1 MKKAG
6 YTSEFRFGIYWWTFK
21 NLKNENF
28 EKNEK
33 NCWRY
38 HHFIDM
44 YQKLQSYEVQFLR
57 YGVRQFFFSFWAIFL
72 PFTTPYAPPP
82 HLTSQKTKYLK
93 KWKKNLELS
102 SFCATKNMIKWSMFT
117 QILSVTNIIF
127 ALLPHYWPQK
137 LKFGEN
143 VKSTWRYYPLTHV
156 HHKSRSHD
164 EWLMRYKLQRPK
176 ILSFWAIFFSLI
188 FLKTQKI
195 KILKI

>member
-1 MKKAG
+1 M
-6 YTSEFRFGIYWWTFK
+6 
-21 NLKNENF
+21 NF
-28 EKNEK
+28 EKPEK
-33 NCWRY
+33 WEFWKKWKKLLEISSFYRY
-38 HHFIDM
+38 VPKTTIIWGTVPEIRSETIFFLILGHFFALYDP
-44 YQKLQSYEVQFLR
+44 LR
-57 YGVRQFFFSFWAIFL
+57 
-72 PFTTPYAPPP
+72 PPP

-164 EWLMRYKLQRPK
+164 EWFMRYKLQRPK

>member
-1 MKKAG
+1 MRYSSWDTEWDNFFSHFGPFFCPLRPPTPPPPNIPENQIFEKMKKE
-6 YTSEFRFGIYWWTFK
+6 S
-21 NLKNENF
+21 
-28 EKNEK
+28 
-33 NCWRY
+33 
-38 HHFIDM
+38 
-44 YQKLQSYEVQFLR
+44 
-57 YGVRQFFFSFWAIFL
+57 GVVIIL
-72 PFTTPYAPPP
+72 C
-82 HLTSQKTKYLK
+82 K
-93 KWKKNLELS
+93 
-102 SFCATKNMIKWSMFT
+102 KNMIKWSMFT